1 MYLVYICVWQ
11 RDKGYRKMYRET
23 GEVCLHIQSTT
34 NQDKGKHN
42 KILQVVDKHY
52 CEHDMTSTLINA

>member
-1 MYLVYICVWQ
+1 
-11 RDKGYRKMYRET
+11 MYRET